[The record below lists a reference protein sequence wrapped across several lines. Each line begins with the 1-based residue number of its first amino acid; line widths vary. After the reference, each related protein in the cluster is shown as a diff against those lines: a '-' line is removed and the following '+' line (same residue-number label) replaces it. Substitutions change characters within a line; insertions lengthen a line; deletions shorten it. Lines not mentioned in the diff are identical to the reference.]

1 MPLAHATK
9 LGKARPNF
17 KTLRGFTGRINRLAH
32 SVCAAQNRAS
42 QRASPMTPTP
52 NTPDTLELERH
63 RPHLVKFALLQLRD
77 AAAAEDAVQE
87 TLLAAIQGAERFSGN
102 STVRTWLIGILK
114 HKIIDHHRRASREQP
129 LREDDSE
136 LATDDLD
143 AVFAPD
149 GHFAQMPANWGNPQQ
164 ALEQS
169 RFYDALE
176 RCMNGLPKNTA
187 RVFML
192 REVHG
197 MPTDDIC
204 KELAISSTNCWVL
217 LYRARMSLRAC
228 LEAGWFGNSQDE
240 KPGKTKRQ

>member
-1 MPLAHATK
+1 
-9 LGKARPNF
+9 
-17 KTLRGFTGRINRLAH
+17 
-32 SVCAAQNRAS
+32 
-42 QRASPMTPTP
+42 MTPTP
-52 NTPDTLELERH
+52 DTPDTLELERH
-63 RPHLVKFALLQLRD
+63 RPHLVRFAMMQLRD
-77 AAAAEDAVQE
+77 AATAEDAVQE

-114 HKIIDHHRRASREQP
+114 HKIFDHYRRASREQP
-129 LREDDSE
+129 LRDDDSE
-136 LATDDLD
+136 LATEDLD
-143 AVFAPD
+143 ASFSAD
-149 GHFAQMPANWGNPQQ
+149 WGNPQQ

-176 RCMNGLPKNTA
+176 LCMNGLPKNSA

-197 MPTDDIC
+197 IPTEEIC

-228 LEAGWFGNSQDE
+228 LDAGWFGKSQDA
-240 KPGKTKRQ
+240 KPGKANR